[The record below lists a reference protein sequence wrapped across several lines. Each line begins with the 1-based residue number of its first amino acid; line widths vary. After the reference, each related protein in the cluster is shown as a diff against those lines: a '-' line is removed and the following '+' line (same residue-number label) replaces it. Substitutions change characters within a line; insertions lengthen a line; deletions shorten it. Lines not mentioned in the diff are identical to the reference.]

1 MKADTQERTNPLRFA
16 RVLGKRP
23 VLGAAKYEI
32 TDNLDLLGE
41 TFGPPERRAH
51 KNSAIVYWNFSR
63 DDGTSGFTLFAE
75 VSSGRKPRELEISL
89 AAKAGVRSFY
99 DWTIDK
105 LSAMEGGEET
115 PLFIGAGK
123 FVVCPIH

>member
-1 MKADTQERTNPLRFA
+1 M
-16 RVLGKRP
+16 
-23 VLGAAKYEI
+23 
-32 TDNLDLLGE
+32 DNLDLLGE
-41 TFGPPERRAH
+41 AFGPPERRAH
-51 KNSAIVYWNFSR
+51 KDSAIVYWNFLR
-63 DDGTSGFTLFAE
+63 DDGISGFTLFVE
-75 VSSGRKPRELEISL
+75 VSSGRKPRELVISL

-115 PLFIGAGK
+115 PLFIEAGK